1 MRGPR
6 AAHAH
11 LLTVDALGCVYV
23 AVNGGPRTGTACS
36 DLLQQ
41 LNVKIVRDSQV
52 ARRICIEAIDFLV
65 SVPRHAARACD
76 CTVL

>member
-1 MRGPR
+1 MSGPHTP
-6 AAHAH
+6 HAH
-11 LLTVDALGCVYV
+11 VLTLDVLGYV
-23 AVNGGPRTGTACS
+23 AVTGGSRAGTACS